1 MIDWNRVRDL
11 RDEMGEEDFPEV
23 VKLFLEEAEEVVERL
38 SDTPEETG
46 KLEQDLH
53 FLKGSAMSFGF
64 IDLSG
69 LCQDGE
75 HKSSTGQAET
85 VDIWE
90 VVKVYY
96 ETKTRFLQELSAHL
110 TTSHSP
116 GQLVLLAQPAKTR

>member
-11 RDEMGEEDFPEV
+11 RDEMGEEDFPKV
-23 VKLFLEEAEEVVERL
+23 VKLFLEEAEEVIERL
-38 SDTPEETG
+38 SDTRGETG

-53 FLKGSAMSFGF
+53 FLNGSAMSFGF
-64 IDLSG
+64 IDLSD

-75 HKSSTGQAET
+75 HKSSIGQAET
-85 VDIWE
+85 VDIGE

-110 TTSHSP
+110 TTSRNP